1 MEVPLSVEETN
12 PVTLS
17 YCPSVVPVT
26 VTSKVQEPPAA
37 SVPPL
42 SEMVSLAGEVLFVTV
57 SVPPHC
63 VAVELTTS
71 SPRGNVSVKATP
83 VNARFPAALLFRVNR
98 NVEVA
103 LF

>member
-1 MEVPLSVEETN
+1 MEETY

-37 SVPPL
+37 RVPPL
-42 SEMVSLAGEVLFVTV
+42 SEIVSFVGEALLATV
-57 SVPPHC
+57 NVPPHC
-63 VAVELTTS
+63 AEVELATS
-71 SPRGNVSVKATP
+71 SPRGKVSVKATP
-83 VNARFPAALLFRVNR
+83 VNARFPVAVLFNVNR

>member
-1 MEVPLSVEETN
+1 M
-12 PVTLS
+12 TLS

-42 SEMVSLAGEVLFVTV
+42 SEIVSFVGDPLLVTV
-57 SVPPHC
+57 KVPPHC
-63 VAVELTTS
+63 AEVELTTS
-71 SPRGNVSVKATP
+71 SPRGNVSVKATA
-83 VNARFPAALLFRVNR
+83 VNARFPVAVLFNVNR